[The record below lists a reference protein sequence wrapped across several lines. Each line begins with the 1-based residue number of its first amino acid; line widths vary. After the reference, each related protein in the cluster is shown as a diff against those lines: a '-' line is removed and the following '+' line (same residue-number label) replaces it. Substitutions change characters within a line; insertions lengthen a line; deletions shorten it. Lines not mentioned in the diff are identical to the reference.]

1 MIVILFIAAAAI
13 AFLVLSAGIIAL
25 IVILIR
31 GTVKKT
37 KFGVNLDRS
46 ACPNCGEPMPAF
58 RKPANSRQAFWGGWT
73 CAKCG
78 TELDKWGRQAGKQEG
93 SA

>member
-13 AFLVLSAGIIAL
+13 AFLAVGAGIIAL

-37 KFGVNLDRS
+37 KFGVNLERT
-46 ACPNCGEPMPAF
+46 ACPSCGEPMPAF
-58 RKPANSRQAFWGGWT
+58 RKPANSRQALWGGWT

-78 TELDKWGRQAGKQEG
+78 AELDKWGRPLGKKEG